1 MMNTFAGM
9 SHNGIAITISQ
20 VHLFWMRLDK
30 ELFAWKNVRYQS
42 SLWLKCH
49 KLFQILLGL
58 LSFLTIAFGGLIIGI
73 VYGLLTALV
82 TRTTTDGT
90 YSLETSSCKN
100 IILKDFYNL
109 CKIVSRIFLLV
120 VRVCEPLAIFGI
132 AYLSYATAELL
143 HWSGIISLIGCG
155 IVQAHYAF
163 KNISK
168 KSYTTV
174 KYFIKMLRLVLL
186 KFMKLK

>member
-1 MMNTFAGM
+1 
-9 SHNGIAITISQ
+9 
-20 VHLFWMRLDK
+20 MRK
-30 ELFAWKNVRYQS
+30 T
-42 SLWLKCH
+42 
-49 KLFQILLGL
+49 FQIFLGL

-82 TRTTTDGT
+82 TRTTTDGI
-90 YSLETSSCKN
+90 YSLETWFCKT
-100 IILKDFYNL
+100 IWRLSL
-109 CKIVSRIFLLV
+109 CKIVCRIFLSV

-132 AYLSYATAELL
+132 AYLSYATAELF

-174 KYFIKMLRLVLL
+174 KYFIKMLR
-186 KFMKLK
+186 